1 MGDEENIPD
10 QRNTIGA
17 MLIQVAILLG
27 FAALSFLDSIAT
39 LDPFAN
45 AGNSALAAFYFIFGG
60 AGIWLAGE
68 YSVGNVKSSR
78 IALWSILCLIL
89 ALYPIIISTGSYIFH
104 ESFGYLFVLPAPL
117 LFFISSIAVLVFTW
131 GYDD

>member
-1 MGDEENIPD
+1 VGEKEIITD
-10 QRNTIGA
+10 QKNAIGA
-17 MLIQVAILLG
+17 MLVQIAILFG
-27 FAALSFLDSIAT
+27 SAALSYLDSIAT

-45 AGNSALAAFYFIFGG
+45 AGNSALAAYFFIFGG

-89 ALYPIIISTGSYIFH
+89 ALYPIIISTGSFIIRY
-104 ESFGYLFVLPAPL
+104 SFGYLFIPIAPL